1 MRLLPI
7 LILCAFLC
15 LAVQARIA
23 EPLTSGI
30 SSVNASLDNP
40 PFAASVYI
48 SDAQAAVGGRNWTN
62 ALLLTTRGL
71 AFYPEDPE
79 LHCLQGYTF
88 RKLGQYQKAV
98 DAVSEGIR
106 LDPKPVRY
114 ANRGY
119 GYLALGNYPAALA
132 DAETGISLNASYPAA
147 YAVKALAL
155 QGMGRNTETLAA
167 IEPAL
172 ALEPDSAHYWQ
183 VKGMILAARGNCTDA
198 GQAMEKSLAL
208 DPDYNLPYPG
218 FPGPRESLAALNS
231 TCPQATQGTSSARSP
246 AGGIAAVAAVV
257 AVITLGK
264 RW

>member
-1 MRLLPI
+1 MRLITI
-7 LILCAFLC
+7 LVLCAFLC

-40 PFAASVYI
+40 PFRASMYI
-48 SDAQAAVGGRNWTN
+48 SDAQAAVGGRNWTK

-119 GYLALGNYPAALA
+119 GYLALGNYSAALA
-132 DAETGISLNASYPAA
+132 DAETGISLNASYPTN
-147 YAVKALAL
+147 YGVKALAL
-155 QGMGRNTETLAA
+155 QGMGRNTEALAA
-167 IEPAL
+167 IGPAL
-172 ALEPDSAHYWQ
+172 ALDPENAHYWH
-183 VKGMILAARGNCTDA
+183 VKGILLAAGGDCTGADP
-198 GQAMEKSLAL
+198 AMRKALAL

-218 FPGPRESLAALNS
+218 FAGIRESLAALNT
-231 TCPQATQGTSSARSP
+231 TCPLPPTSPRSP
-246 AGGIAAVAAVV
+246 AGGIVAVVAVV
-257 AVITLGK
+257 AVIALGT
-264 RW
+264 RG